1 MKALEIRPAPDGVTK
16 DNMWAV
22 SEYKVPGLYEV
33 EGQLL
38 SFNGVCVTTLGMIG
52 LFPTTG
58 VPELAQIELSV
69 TPPVS
74 ALRRRA
80 SGPTCAG
87 AATSPRWTGT
97 TMSAPSVA
105 RTTTAGGRVTGWS
118 WRNGTSS

>member
-1 MKALEIRPAPDGVTK
+1 MKALEIRPAPEGVTK

-58 VPELAQIELSV
+58 VPELAQIEA
-69 TPPVS
+69 P
-74 ALRRRA
+74 
-80 SGPTCAG
+80 
-87 AATSPRWTGT
+87 
-97 TMSAPSVA
+97 APSAGIGANDLLKLVA
-105 RTTTAGGRVTGWS
+105 IIGKPELS
-118 WRNGTSS
+118 LELCK